1 MKRSKGSWQLMVTI
15 GALAGS
21 LTACVTT
28 QKYNSMLQQQKTLEA
43 SLQSEVNADQVKI
56 EQLEDGIRVRMS
68 GELLYR
74 SGSVNLS
81 PSGEKALSKVA
92 PQLATMAGQNNE
104 IDVIGNTDNVPIGRE
119 LAERYPTNWEL
130 AGARAA
136 VVVRYLQENG
146 VDPSKLR
153 AISAGQ
159 YHPVDPNDSES
170 SREQNRRT
178 DLLLRPPA
186 SPGLGRQ

>member
-1 MKRSKGSWQLMVTI
+1 MKLSKRSWQRVI
-15 GALAGS
+15 ASSALAVS

-28 QKYNSMLQQQKTLEA
+28 QKYNSMLQQQKALEA
-43 SLQSEVNADQVKI
+43 SLQSEMNADQVKI

-81 PSGEKALSKVA
+81 PSGEKTLSKVA
-92 PQLATMAGQNNE
+92 PQLATMAAQNNE
-104 IDVIGNTDNVPIGRE
+104 IDVVGNTDNVPIGPE
-119 LAERYPTNWEL
+119 LAARYPTNWEL

-159 YHPVDPNDSES
+159 YHPIDPNNSAS
-170 SREQNRRT
+170 GQEQNRRT
-178 DLLLRPPA
+178 DLLLRPQA
-186 SPGLGRQ
+186 NSAPGPQ

>member
-1 MKRSKGSWQLMVTI
+1 MKRSAMRWQLC
-15 GALAGS
+15 AGGCAVAFS

-28 QKYNSMLQQQKTLEA
+28 SKYNRMLTQQHALEA

-56 EQLEDGIRVRMS
+56 EQLENGIRVRMS

-74 SGSVNLS
+74 SGSVALS

-92 PQLATMAGQNNE
+92 PQLATMASENNE
-104 IDVIGNTDNVPIGRE
+104 IDVIGNTDDVPIGRE

-136 VVVRYLQENG
+136 VVVRFRQESG
-146 VDPSKLR
+146 VDPTKLR

-159 YHPVDPNDSES
+159 YHPIGPNDSEVD
-170 SREQNRRT
+170 RQHNRRT
-178 DLLLRPPA
+178 DLLLRPQE
-186 SPGLGRQ
+186 SLGTGSQ

>member
-1 MKRSKGSWQLMVTI
+1 MKGSKRSWQVVMASST
-15 GALAGS
+15 LAVS
-21 LTACVTT
+21 LIACVTT

-81 PSGEKALSKVA
+81 PSGEKTLSKVA
-92 PQLATMAGQNNE
+92 PQLATMAAQNNE
-104 IDVIGNTDNVPIGRE
+104 IDVVGNTDDVPIGPE

-159 YHPVDPNDSES
+159 YHPIDPNS
-170 SREQNRRT
+170 SASNREQNRRT
-178 DLLLRPPA
+178 DLLLRPQA
-186 SPGLGRQ
+186 SPGAAPQ